1 MGARLERIEGLQ
13 TAHEGDTAQTVSN
26 QQGVHGDYRTLG
38 RDASEPVDRKHGVD
52 GRASARSSRQNER
65 YARRDAHRNVA
76 GRRYG
81 ARVTPADGS
90 VETALYRS
98 SSEELD
104 DVVWKIK
111 TEHLQRSRVWN
122 DMAVIAHDN
131 ATVRAFGERL
141 RADGVPVRYSS
152 VTPAVEG

>member
-1 MGARLERIEGLQ
+1 MPLPDRPGKMSDMPGAMPIETLP
-13 TAHEGDTAQTVSN
+13 ADDT
-26 QQGVHGDYRTLG
+26 
-38 RDASEPVDRKHGVD
+38 
-52 GRASARSSRQNER
+52 
-65 YARRDAHRNVA
+65 
-76 GRRYG
+76 G

-131 ATVRAFGERL
+131 APCAHSASGCALTAFPC
-141 RADGVPVRYSS
+141 AI
-152 VTPAVEG
+152 PA